1 MRDTRSIREL
11 IACQRSGCSLEQ
23 RFYTDPEIY
32 ALDLEC
38 IVMRNWIFTGHQ
50 SQLAEVGDYLVLNVA
65 GESAIV
71 VRSKQ
76 GGIKAFAN
84 VCRHRGSIVC
94 LGKSGNTR
102 KFECP
107 YHGWM
112 YDTDGN
118 LIAARNMP
126 EDFDRASYGLHKVP
140 VEIVHGLIFIC
151 FCDTP
156 PSIEGARRDMAEPLA
171 MFDFENLKVA
181 AQKTYPISANWKLA
195 VENYQE
201 CYHCAVAHPEYAK
214 MHTLMLEG
222 KRRQLIQSHMLE
234 NMGACGLKTIEI
246 DYIDTKARPGETGF
260 GYSRSALFEGYKTGS
275 KDGQPVAPLLGNL
288 TGYDGGASDITF
300 GPFSFF
306 LAYSDHVVGYVF
318 TPVDAK
324 NCQCRIYWLVRGD
337 AVEGKD
343 YDRDELMWLWDV
355 TTCADKIIIVNNW
368 KGINSKY
375 YQPGPF
381 SGMEKEE
388 QRFVDWVLQELRRA
402 PQYPS

>member
-71 VRSKQ
+71 VRSKE

-94 LGKSGNTR
+94 LEKSGNTR

-151 FCDTP
+151 FCDAP

-171 MFDFENLKVA
+171 MF
-181 AQKTYPISANWKLA
+181 
-195 VENYQE
+195 
-201 CYHCAVAHPEYAK
+201 
-214 MHTLMLEG
+214 
-222 KRRQLIQSHMLE
+222 
-234 NMGACGLKTIEI
+234 
-246 DYIDTKARPGETGF
+246 
-260 GYSRSALFEGYKTGS
+260 
-275 KDGQPVAPLLGNL
+275 
-288 TGYDGGASDITF
+288 
-300 GPFSFF
+300 
-306 LAYSDHVVGYVF
+306 
-318 TPVDAK
+318 
-324 NCQCRIYWLVRGD
+324 LV
-337 AVEGKD
+337 
-343 YDRDELMWLWDV
+343 
-355 TTCADKIIIVNNW
+355 I
-368 KGINSKY
+368 
-375 YQPGPF
+375 
-381 SGMEKEE
+381 
-388 QRFVDWVLQELRRA
+388 
-402 PQYPS
+402 

>member
-11 IACQRSGCSLEQ
+11 IACHKSGWSLEQ

-32 ALDLEC
+32 ALEIES
-38 IVMRNWIFTGHQ
+38 IVMRNWIFAGHQ

-65 GESAIV
+65 SESAIV

-94 LGKSGNTR
+94 LGKSGNQRT
-102 KFECP
+102 FECP

-126 EDFDRASYGLHKVP
+126 EDFDRTSFGLHKLP
-140 VEIVHGLIFIC
+140 VEIIQGLIFVC
-151 FCDTP
+151 FCDAP

-201 CYHCAVAHPEYAK
+201 CYHCPGVHPLLSQWTPFRSAVHDCFDGAVIGGYMEMSEPGGSMTMDGKAAAPPVCNVSGDDLQRVHYYSVFPNLLLSPHPDFVLYHRIRSVAVGQIRNDCFFLLHPDVIGEPKHMERFQSAIEFWDMTNRQDWAVCEQMQLGLGSRRFERGRYSPQEDILWALDK
-214 MHTLMLEG
+214 EVLKALGHTLPE
-222 KRRQLIQSHMLE
+222 
-234 NMGACGLKTIEI
+234 
-246 DYIDTKARPGETGF
+246 
-260 GYSRSALFEGYKTGS
+260 
-275 KDGQPVAPLLGNL
+275 
-288 TGYDGGASDITF
+288 
-300 GPFSFF
+300 
-306 LAYSDHVVGYVF
+306 
-318 TPVDAK
+318 
-324 NCQCRIYWLVRGD
+324 
-337 AVEGKD
+337 
-343 YDRDELMWLWDV
+343 
-355 TTCADKIIIVNNW
+355 
-368 KGINSKY
+368 
-375 YQPGPF
+375 
-381 SGMEKEE
+381 
-388 QRFVDWVLQELRRA
+388 
-402 PQYPS
+402 